1 MKLLPLLLLIAPALA
16 QTDRIEL
23 VSDKPGRAE
32 AKVSGIVLHADQV
45 TLNREREE
53 LQMRGHVHVLL
64 PARADHTALRYGAG
78 VIVTDR
84 PIGLTADHV
93 TVKSG
98 LLLEAAGNIVVLPV
112 DEKLRSMQLH
122 GDELSM
128 LLKIGDAT
136 LRGNVKITGFVPN
149 RRGSGPDFPPDI
161 IKQR

>member
-1 MKLLPLLLLIAPALA
+1 MKFLPLLLLVAPAFA

-32 AKVSGIVLHADQV
+32 ARVSGIVLHADQA
-45 TLNREREE
+45 TLSREREE

-64 PARADHTALRYGAG
+64 PARADHTALRYGTG
-78 VIVTDR
+78 VIVTDQ
-84 PIGLTADHV
+84 PIGLTADRV
-93 TVKSG
+93 TVKNG
-98 LLLEAAGNIVVLPV
+98 LLLEAAGNIMVLPV
-112 DEKLRSMQLH
+112 DEKLKSMQLH

-149 RRGSGPDFPPDI
+149 RRASGPDFPPDI
-161 IKQR
+161 IK